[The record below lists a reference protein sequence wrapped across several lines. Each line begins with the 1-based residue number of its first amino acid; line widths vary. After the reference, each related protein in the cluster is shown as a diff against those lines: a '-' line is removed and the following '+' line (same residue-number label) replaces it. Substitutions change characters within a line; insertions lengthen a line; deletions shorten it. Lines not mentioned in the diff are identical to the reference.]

1 MAAAPTAQ
9 AGSVRFEDDGLAVP
23 QPKGE
28 AKQPFVI
35 GEEPM
40 TMYPFYII
48 LYKVL
53 MLIID
58 VASIHG
64 FCVGAGVGGGTAS
77 GKSTV
82 CDMIIQQLHDHRVV
96 LVNQAYHSISFTH
109 LASSTLLSMQINHF
123 SNLRMVHVGAILWVD
138 L

>member
-35 GEEPM
+35 
-40 TMYPFYII
+40 
-48 LYKVL
+48 
-53 MLIID
+53 
-58 VASIHG
+58 
-64 FCVGAGVGGGTAS
+64 GVGGGTAS

-109 LASSTLLSMQINHF
+109 LASSTLVSMQINHF
-123 SNLRMVHVGAILWVD
+123 SNLRIVHVGAILWVD

>member
-1 MAAAPTAQ
+1 
-9 AGSVRFEDDGLAVP
+9 
-23 QPKGE
+23 
-28 AKQPFVI
+28 
-35 GEEPM
+35 
-40 TMYPFYII
+40 
-48 LYKVL
+48 

-96 LVNQAYHSISFTH
+96 LVNQAYHSISFMH
-109 LASSTLLSMQINHF
+109 LASSTLLSMQINDF
-123 SNLRMVHVGAILWVD
+123 SNLRIVHVGHVGAILWVD